1 MFHLRG
7 KLDKYV
13 KKGWA
18 QSRQKMTETGQ
29 RAAKKWAAENSAQPY
44 HHPYY
49 EASSAL
55 SAVETVI
62 HDLASKSTPHAAVLS
77 PNESSWVHH

>member
-1 MFHLRG
+1 MFQLRG

-29 RAAKKWAAENSAQPY
+29 RAAENSAQPY